1 MPATNGLMRWL
12 TQQFSKDITTKKQ
25 LFFSRTFGSTARSTI
40 ASDASSGGLIPVGN
54 FPTNKN
60 HREKSMFANF
70 FFFFGS
76 RKVSVWSTV
85 NQVSAIAL
93 AFVVKFR

>member
-1 MPATNGLMRWL
+1 MRKNRK
-12 TQQFSKDITTKKQ
+12 QFYFEKETK
-25 LFFSRTFGSTARSTI
+25 SRNQIGSTARSTI
-40 ASDASSGGLIPVGN
+40 ASDARWGL
-54 FPTNKN
+54 N
-60 HREKSMFANF
+60 HTRELFLQIKTIEKKACSRI

-76 RKVSVWSTV
+76 RKVSDWSTV